1 MCYLLIAW
9 TTGRVCSCWGNCIGA
24 QHLSVCCA
32 WRVAV
37 FSREEMVAQGIAK
50 SKFCKISK
58 APSTN
63 KFLFRMHLSSADC
76 KTEVYWYS
84 WDAGFEWSAAI
95 PWYALQQL
103 AISFLPVHINQI
115 NKASRGKS
123 FLSPVWW
130 CFDIQFPT
138 VSTYDSYLLEAC

>member
-1 MCYLLIAW
+1 MPEQLQEFAPAELTVLALNFSAIQC
-9 TTGRVCSCWGNCIGA
+9 A
-24 QHLSVCCA
+24 Q
-32 WRVAV
+32 RVAV
-37 FSREEMVAQGIAK
+37 FSEEMVAQGIAK
-50 SKFCKISK
+50 SSLV
-58 APSTN
+58 
-63 KFLFRMHLSSADC
+63 KFLKHQTLANSCLGCISHQQSVKLKSIGTRDTA
-76 KTEVYWYS
+76 
-84 WDAGFEWSAAI
+84 FEWSAAI

-123 FLSPVWW
+123 FLSPLWW